1 MEMTVDG
8 LAARGA
14 QTELSVGRHV
24 VRCTAVGL
32 NPGQPSSHV
41 VVLVLGPA
49 ELALTHVASRL
60 DPRATATAGAR
71 RYRSYQAQPTLVVSA
86 QHTLVV

>member
-49 ELALTHVASRL
+49 ELALTHVDYRL

>member
-1 MEMTVDG
+1 MEMTVDWQ
-8 LAARGA
+8 AARGA
-14 QTELSVGRHV
+14 QTELSAGRHI

-41 VVLVLGPA
+41 VVLALGPDQ
-49 ELALTHVASRL
+49 LALTHVASRL

-71 RYRSYQAQPTLVVSA
+71 RYRSYEAQRTLVV
-86 QHTLVV
+86 